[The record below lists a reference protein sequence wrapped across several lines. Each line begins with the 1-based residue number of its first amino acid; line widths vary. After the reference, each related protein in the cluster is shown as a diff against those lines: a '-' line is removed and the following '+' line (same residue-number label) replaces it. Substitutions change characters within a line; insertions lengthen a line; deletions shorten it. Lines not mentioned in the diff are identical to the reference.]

1 MNFKNEHL
9 QARLKYAKDN
19 LDKDYAYWKHVLWSD
34 EMKIELFGHRDIA
47 YVWRKK
53 GEAYN
58 PKYTV
63 PTVKHGGGS
72 IML

>member
-1 MNFKNEHL
+1 
-9 QARLKYAKDN
+9 
-19 LDKDYAYWKHVLWSD
+19 
-34 EMKIELFGHRDIA
+34 MKLELFGHREAA

-58 PKYTV
+58 PKNTTV
-63 PTVKHGGGS
+63 ISTVRHGGGS